1 MERRVYLAALD
12 RLGFVATRFKLCKSR
27 SQVLQAINPPEAFR
41 RKL

>member
-12 RLGFVATRFKLCKSR
+12 ELRFVATRFKTA
-27 SQVLQAINPPEAFR
+27 QILQPGSSGDPPPDAFR